1 MLTDADFCR
10 CGNSLKLWRNCPTMA
25 CAGTMTQSLSAY
37 QRVYIPASGETSNGS
52 ALRLTT
58 RGTLRGFATSAHQ
71 ESFVAKVT
79 FQSPYRNA
87 FKLPESSKLKI
98 SLRRP

>member
-1 MLTDADFCR
+1 
-10 CGNSLKLWRNCPTMA
+10 MA

-58 RGTLRGFATSAHQ
+58 RGTLRGFATSLMVKKFDRLEKARLAA
-71 ESFVAKVT
+71 STSLFG
-79 FQSPYRNA
+79 
-87 FKLPESSKLKI
+87 LP
-98 SLRRP
+98 SLPSQ